1 MIDLEWKDADEIKD
15 YIPMDKCKDGW
26 LYSIAARNATL
37 GIYREKE
44 LGFETR
50 RVKFCDVFSFV
61 EYHWDVGTVKPELE
75 QYGTA
80 KPIQEIEKSTT
91 LLNEKE
97 FLKYME
103 NKHKEFS
110 NEQ

>member
-1 MIDLEWKDADEIKD
+1 MDLKWKSACSIIN

-44 LGFETR
+44 LGFEIR
-50 RVKFCDVFSFV
+50 REKFGSVFKFV
-61 EYHWDVGTVKPELE
+61 EYHWDIGTIKPELE
-75 QYGTA
+75 QHGTA

-91 LLNEKE
+91 FLNEKE

-103 NKHKEFS
+103 KKYKEFS
-110 NEQ
+110 EE